1 MYTFSMQKSS
11 QTLRWWD
18 WSSVFLLFLLLET
31 VATRLVTTN
40 WTPFLFLGQTLTYFG
55 FLIGTVL
62 GYTRFSP
69 RAARWISFLYMVILI
84 PLQWTLI
91 IDQSASLEEQLLSVG
106 GRLIFSFGEFFARRP
121 VEDPLFFIALVTLAF
136 WIISSSAGF
145 RLVRQQ
151 NYLMAVI
158 PSAIALIVIQS
169 YDNAVQGRIWI
180 MAFFALIALLLLGR
194 LNNLE
199 NKKSWRE
206 RRIFLSPDNSID
218 LTSTMAIAAGLIIV
232 LSWAPPASLE
242 SYDSAVE
249 SWNRFTKPWR
259 TFTDRMENAFASLE
273 SPSGGKRGEFFG
285 SEIALGRGFPLSD
298 SLMFTVQ
305 VPDLPSDQKPPR
317 YYWRGRTYDY
327 FLEGQ
332 WYTTQSRLE
341 DYSPT
346 DIVPMAYTS
355 ETPDPARFI
364 FSTGELTYTLV
375 YTPSQAIWLSRH
387 GATRRVSAGNLDEII
402 SWYANP
408 SLLAGE
414 VYQVDAILNNPDIEQ
429 LRQAGTD
436 YPSWVTDQY
445 LQIPDG
451 FSTRISDFAKELAA
465 EHDNPYDKAAA
476 ITRYL
481 RDNIEYSDSLP
492 LAPRNADPLEWMLF
506 ENKKAYCVYYSTAE
520 IMMLRSLGIPAR
532 LAVGFAQGE
541 HDEDTYIVH
550 RNDAH
555 AWPEVYFPNVGW
567 VEFEPTGSQPAL
579 NRPLPPRDLPDTN
592 NPLSSLNAPIPNDA
606 STFSA
611 RELSEEELLALE
623 QQPVEEPVNPSLYLI
638 PLLIGFA
645 ALAVYFGRRYSVPER
660 MPSFLRTTYE
670 RTGLH
675 TPNWVINWERWVN
688 SSQIQRS
695 FESINFALGL
705 LRRPIPVH
713 ATPIERATAL
723 NDILPKAVKHTRE
736 LLDEHQTSLY
746 TTHKA
751 DVQRARLAAF
761 NIRKHALFEAIRY
774 IFEGRPIQD
783 S

>member
-1 MYTFSMQKSS
+1 MYTFNMQKSS

-18 WSSVFLLFLLLET
+18 WSSIFLLFLLLET

-69 RAARWISFLYMVILI
+69 RASRWVSFLYMVILL
-84 PLQWTLI
+84 PLQWTLV
-91 IDQSASLEEQLLSVG
+91 IDQSASLEEQLWSVG
-106 GRLIFSFGEFFARRP
+106 GRLFFSFSEFFARHP
-121 VEDPLFFIALVTLAF
+121 VEDPLFFIALITFAF
-136 WIISSSAGF
+136 WVISSSAGF

-158 PSAIALIVIQS
+158 PSAIALLMIQS
-169 YDNAVQGRIWI
+169 YDNSVHGRIWI
-180 MAFFALIALLLLGR
+180 MAFYALIALLLLGR

-218 LTSTMAIAAGLIIV
+218 LTSTMAIAAGLIIIF
-232 LSWAPPASLE
+232 SWTPPASIE
-242 SYDSAVE
+242 SYASAVR
-249 SWNRFTKPWR
+249 SWNKFTKPWR

-285 SEIALGRGFPLSD
+285 SELALGRGFPLSD
-298 SLMFTVQ
+298 TVMFTVQ
-305 VPDLPSDQKPPR
+305 APELPDDQKPPR

-327 FLEGQ
+327 YLKGQ
-332 WYTTQSRLE
+332 WYTTQSSLE

-346 DIVPMAYTS
+346 DIVPMVFTS
-355 ETPDPARFI
+355 ETPDPERFV
-364 FSTGELTYTLV
+364 FNTGELTFTLV
-375 YTPSQAIWLSRH
+375 YTPSQTVWLSRQ
-387 GATRRVSAGNLDEII
+387 GSTRRQSAGDLDEII

-445 LQIPDG
+445 LQMPDD
-451 FSTRISDFAKELAA
+451 FSTKVSDLAEELTS
-465 EHDNPYDKAAA
+465 EYDNPFDKTTA
-476 ITRYL
+476 ITKYL

-492 LAPRNADPLEWMLF
+492 LVPRNTDPLEWMLF
-506 ENKKAYCVYYSTAE
+506 EYKKAYCVYYSSAE

-532 LAVGFAQGE
+532 LAVGFAQGD
-541 HDEDTYIVH
+541 HDENIYIVH

-579 NRPLPPRDLPDTN
+579 NRPLPPKDDENNGIDSNLPDLANLEN
-592 NPLSSLNAPIPNDA
+592 NRENFRGLQEEADLAIPDQA
-606 STFSA
+606 EVTG
-611 RELSEEELLALE
+611 
-623 QQPVEEPVNPSLYLI
+623 PVNLSRYLI
-638 PLLIGFA
+638 PLLIVFA
-645 ALAVYFGRRYSVPER
+645 ALTVFFGRRYSVPTR
-660 MPSFLRTTYE
+660 LPSFLRTTYE
-670 RTGLH
+670 RAGVY
-675 TPNWVINWERWVN
+675 TPNWIMNWERWVN
-688 SSQIQRS
+688 ASHIQRS

-705 LRRPIPVH
+705 LKHPVPVH
-713 ATPIERATAL
+713 ATPIERANAL
-723 NDILPKAVKHTRE
+723 NDILPKAVKHTQN

-746 TTHKA
+746 TSRKA
-751 DVQRARLAAF
+751 DLQRARLAAF
-761 NIRKHALFEAIRY
+761 NIRKYALLEAIRY